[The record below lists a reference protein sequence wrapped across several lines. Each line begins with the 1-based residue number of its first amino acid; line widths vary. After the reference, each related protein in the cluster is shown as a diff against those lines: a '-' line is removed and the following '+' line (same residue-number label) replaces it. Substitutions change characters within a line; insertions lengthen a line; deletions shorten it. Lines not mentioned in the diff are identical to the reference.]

1 MSYLDDIAA
10 SMSDFFG
17 TNAVTITYNGK
28 TIRAVP
34 AGTQWHDIEK
44 VQVSLGVLASSRDY
58 IVRREDVREPKPKDI
73 IVDGGVTW
81 KVYQLAGEEC
91 WRPLGNESSGLI
103 RIHCKK

>member
-1 MSYLDDIAA
+1 MTLDEIA
-10 SMSDFFG
+10 
-17 TNAVTITYNGK
+17 TELTPKVTISYNG
-28 TIRAVP
+28 RAVEAVR
-34 AGTQWHDIEK
+34 AGTQWNDIEK
-44 VQVSLGVLASSRDY
+44 VKEQLGMLATSRDF
-58 IVRREDVREPKPKDI
+58 IAKAADFPAGSEPKPKDI